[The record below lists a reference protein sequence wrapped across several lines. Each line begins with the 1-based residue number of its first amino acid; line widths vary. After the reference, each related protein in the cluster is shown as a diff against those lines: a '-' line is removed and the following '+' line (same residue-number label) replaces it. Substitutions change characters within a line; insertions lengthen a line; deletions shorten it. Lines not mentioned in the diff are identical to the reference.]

1 VKKLQ
6 IVMIAL
12 LAFLMIGSECL
23 FGKTESPPEQGTLDL
38 STPGRTLESLVR
50 VYNIT
55 RNIDDYKRLL
65 SGGGITNSPAYAFY
79 FDPNDVG
86 QIVPGSGYQIP
97 QSWTYQEDVAA
108 TENMFRSPSDG
119 GAYDISLD
127 VLNSGDYDD
136 PTIQG
141 DFYRADNVLIQLY
154 LWPTGPDFA
163 YLATGPCD
171 FEFTKVGDAWLIS
184 AWYDRTGGS

>member
-1 VKKLQ
+1 MKKFQ
-6 IVMIAL
+6 IIAIAL
-12 LAFLMIGSECL
+12 LALMMIGSECL
-23 FGKTESPPEQGTLDL
+23 FGKTEAPPQQGTLDL
-38 STPGRTLESLVR
+38 STPGRTLESLAR

-55 RNIDDYKRLL
+55 RNMDDYQRLL
-65 SGGGITNSPAYAFY
+65 SGGGGTDIPGYAFY

-86 QIVPGSGYQIP
+86 DIVPQTGYQIP
-97 QSWTYQEDVAA
+97 QSWTYLEDKAA
-108 TENMFRSPSDG
+108 TTNMFKTPAEG
-119 GAYDISLD
+119 GAYNISLD

-136 PTIQG
+136 PTIPG
-141 DFYRADNVLIQLY
+141 AFYRADNVLIQLY